1 MRIVERLK
9 SFWASRKPR
18 ERAMALCCA
27 AILAALWFT
36 LLSRK
41 NAEYSERMLDLGRRM
56 ATARAAIAG
65 ADAVAA
71 AETELSK
78 SFDPSKALS
87 ADKFQAEID
96 RCAREAG
103 VEYRLSSVASS
114 AEGRFKVYRA
124 TMQISR
130 TADLPSIMRFEAAL
144 KALRPY
150 VSIAEASFSG
160 DGKGAVSAQYSIVS
174 FSL

>member
-1 MRIVERLK
+1 MKAAEKSK
-9 SFWASRKPR
+9 SFWVSRKPR
-18 ERAMALCCA
+18 ERVMLLCCA
-27 AILAALWFT
+27 AVVAALWFT

-41 NAEYSERMLDLGRRM
+41 NAECSARMLELGRR
-56 ATARAAIAG
+56 ASTARAAIAG

-71 AETELSK
+71 AETALSK

-87 ADKFQAEID
+87 ADRFQAEID

-130 TADLPSIMRFEAAL
+130 TSDIASIMRFEAAL
-144 KALRPY
+144 KAMRPY

-160 DGKGAVSAQYSIVS
+160 DGKGAASAQYSIVS

>member
-1 MRIVERLK
+1 MRIAEKLK
-9 SFWASRKPR
+9 LFWASRKPR
-18 ERAMALCCA
+18 ERVMMLCCA
-27 AILAALWFT
+27 AIVAALWFT
-36 LLSRK
+36 LLTRK
-41 NAEYSERMLDLGRRM
+41 NAEYSGRMLDLGRRV
-56 ATARAAIAG
+56 ATARAAISG

-71 AETELSK
+71 AETALSK

-103 VEYRLSSVASS
+103 VEYRLSSVSSS

-124 TMQISR
+124 SMQISK
-130 TADLPSIMRFEAAL
+130 TADLASIMKFEAAI
-144 KALRPY
+144 KTLRPY
-150 VSIAEASFSG
+150 VSIAETSFSG

>member
-1 MRIVERLK
+1 
-9 SFWASRKPR
+9 
-18 ERAMALCCA
+18 
-27 AILAALWFT
+27 
-36 LLSRK
+36 
-41 NAEYSERMLDLGRRM
+41 MLDLGRRV

-71 AETELSK
+71 AETALSK
-78 SFDPSKALS
+78 SFDPSKSLS

-103 VEYRLSSVASS
+103 IEYRLSSVSSS

-124 TMQISR
+124 SMQISK
-130 TADLPSIMRFEAAL
+130 TADLASIMKFEAAI
-144 KALRPY
+144 KTLRPY